1 MNVEGACVTVDTET
15 LQLQMHELQADGES
29 DYSPHGKLGVIAM
42 RGCEGIGEVI
52 DGYLK
57 MFRFDE
63 TADFLVK
70 TSCPRFLTG
79 EGKAII
85 EQTVRGYD
93 IFILC
98 DCYNYSVT
106 YKMYGEESR
115 MSPDDHYRDLIRTI
129 AALGGKA
136 KRINVIMPMLYS
148 SRQDNKNS
156 RESLDCAIS
165 LKELVDMGVSNILT
179 FDAHEPRV
187 QNAIPLSGFDT
198 IRPSYQ
204 MIKALYRNVDDIE
217 LTRDK
222 ALIVSP
228 DEGAMSK
235 NEYYSSV
242 LDLDI
247 ATFYKR
253 RDYTRVV
260 NGKNP
265 ILSFDFLGKDTD
277 VVGKDVIVIDDILA
291 SGDSTLNVV
300 GQLHKMGAKRIFVFI
315 TFGQF
320 AAGTKQFD
328 EAYENGIIN
337 KIFVTNT
344 TYKPKEIINKPWYC
358 NVDISKYLATIIDSL
373 NLNKSISKLL
383 NPIKKIQSLKEKV
396 ETNEKQEKF
405 IIQ

>member
-1 MNVEGACVTVDTET
+1 MDTVVTPVIQEDDFSTF
-15 LQLQMHELQADGES
+15 
-29 DYSPHGKLGVIAM
+29 GKLGVIAM
-42 RGCEGIGEVI
+42 RGCEEIGEKI
-52 DGYLK
+52 NEYLNE
-57 MFRFDE
+57 FRFEEDV
-63 TADFLVK
+63 DFLIK
-70 TSCPRFLTG
+70 TSCPRFTTG

-85 EQTVRGYD
+85 EQTIRGYD
-93 IFILC
+93 IFIIC
-98 DCYNYSVT
+98 DCYNYSET
-106 YKMYGEESR
+106 FKMYDITVN

-136 KRINVIMPMLYS
+136 RRINVIMPMLYS

-204 MIKALYRNVDDIE
+204 MIKALYDNVDDIQ

-228 DEGAMSK
+228 DEGAVSRCLF
-235 NEYYSSV
+235 YSTL

-247 ATFYKR
+247 TMFYKR
-253 RDYTRVV
+253 RDYTRLV
-260 NGKNP
+260 NGTNP
-265 ILSFDFLGKDTD
+265 IVSHDFLGKSED
-277 VVGKDVIVIDDILA
+277 VAGKDVMVIDDILA
-291 SGDSTLNVV
+291 RGDSVLDVAE
-300 GQLHKMGAKRIFVFI
+300 QLHKMGARRTFVFI

-320 AAGTKQFD
+320 SAGTEKFD
-328 EAYENGIIN
+328 EAYANGIIN

-344 TYKPKEIINKPWYC
+344 TYKPSEIKSRPWFC
-358 NVDISKYLATIIDSL
+358 EVDISKYLAKLIDGL
-373 NLNKSISKLL
+373 NCDHSISNLL
-383 NPIKKIQSLKEKV
+383 NPVHRIKSLKELK
-396 ETNEKQEKF
+396 ERK
-405 IIQ
+405 

>member
-1 MNVEGACVTVDTET
+1 MDTLQMQT
-15 LQLQMHELQADGES
+15 QIQMLQLQEEDDFSQ
-29 DYSPHGKLGVIAM
+29 HGRLGVIAM
-42 RGCEGIGEVI
+42 RGCERIGEEI
-52 DGYLK
+52 NDYLRL
-57 MFRFDE
+57 FRLDE
-63 TADFLVK
+63 NANFLVK

-79 EGKAII
+79 EAKAII
-85 EQTVRGYD
+85 DQTVRGYD

-106 YKMYGEESR
+106 YKMYDKISY

-136 KRINVIMPMLYS
+136 KRISVIMPMLYS

-165 LKELVDMGVSNILT
+165 LQELVNMGVSNILT
-179 FDAHEPRV
+179 FDPHEPRV
-187 QNAIPLSGFDT
+187 QNAIPLSGFDA

-204 MIKALYRNVDDIE
+204 MIKALYENVDDIE

-222 ALIVSP
+222 ALIISP
-228 DEGAMSK
+228 DEGAMSR

-253 RDYTRVV
+253 RDYTRIV

-277 VVGKDVIVIDDILA
+277 VTGKDVILIDDIIA
-291 SGDSTLNVV
+291 SGDSILNVV
-300 GQLHKMGAKRIFVFI
+300 KQVHEMGAKRIFVFI

-320 AAGTKQFD
+320 AAGTERFD
-328 EAYENGIIN
+328 EAYENGVIN

-344 TYKPKEIINKPWYC
+344 TYKSEDIINKPWFC
-358 NVDISKYLATIIDSL
+358 EVDISKYLAKLIDAI
-373 NLNKSISKLL
+373 NCNHSISKLL
-383 NPIKKIQSLKEKV
+383 NPIHRIQALKDDMKH
-396 ETNEKQEKF
+396 KQEKL
-405 IIQ
+405 